1 MKRINLIII
10 GLTFLII
17 SCSEKVTEIYEDP
30 FNATVLRQGMDCGKA
45 FLIQFNDNVSGLP
58 INTRDNIFY
67 AINLPEEYKI
77 NGMKIKVEF
86 REPFNNEIM
95 VCTAMGPGYPQIYI
109 TKVE

>member
-1 MKRINLIII
+1 MKRIILIFI

-17 SCSEKVTEIYEDP
+17 SCSEKVTEINEDP
-30 FNATVLRQGMDCGKA
+30 FNATVLYQGMDCGKA
-45 FLIQFNDNVSGLP
+45 FLIQFNNNVSGLP
-58 INTRDNIFY
+58 MNTRDNIFY

-77 NGMKIKVEF
+77 NGKKIKVEF
-86 REPFNNEIM
+86 REPFNNEII